1 MHGVGCEEAFIAS
14 STIREAIREREAIR
28 RA

>member
-1 MHGVGCEEAFIAS
+1 VGCEEAFIAS